1 MGSNR
6 LNYGFG
12 CAFLALAWTIGCGEE
27 APGTSSGFIQ
37 QPMAGATGGSL
48 AGQGGAGGIAGAGA
62 GGVAGTIAG
71 VGGAGGFGGAGGAAG
86 MIAGSGGGGASG
98 MTGGAGAGGAGGAM
112 AGAGGAGGMG
122 GEGGEAGTMAGAGGG
137 GGPGMMSAGC
147 GKSDTPG
154 SGTFTIDVAGLE
166 REYIV
171 KIPSGYDPSHAYRL
185 IFTWHYLGGSA
196 AGIAGG
202 FGGGY
207 YGLESRSAG
216 SAIFVSPEG
225 IDAAWPNTGG
235 RDVAFGRAM
244 VDWMRENYC
253 IDNDRIFSTG
263 FSYGGI
269 MSNTAGCAMGDIF
282 RAIAPMAGSGPRS
295 FGGGGCM
302 GEVAAIIFHGQSDNV
317 VSFASGQGSR
327 DHWVEA
333 NGCDST
339 TTPGSPSQCV
349 EYNGCNDGYPV
360 IWCEYPGGHT
370 QPSIGADATWA
381 FFEQF

>member
-1 MGSNR
+1 M
-6 LNYGFG
+6 
-12 CAFLALAWTIGCGEE
+12 T
-27 APGTSSGFIQ
+27 
-37 QPMAGATGGSL
+37 
-48 AGQGGAGGIAGAGA
+48 GGAGGIGGMAGMMAGSGGVGGEA
-62 GGVAGTIAG
+62 GGVAGTGG
-71 VGGAGGFGGAGGAAG
+71 V
-86 MIAGSGGGGASG
+86 
-98 MTGGAGAGGAGGAM
+98 
-112 AGAGGAGGMG
+112 
-122 GEGGEAGTMAGAGGG
+122 GGEAGGMAGTGGA
-137 GGPGMMSAGC
+137 PAMSAGC

-154 SGTFTIDVAGLE
+154 SGTFTIDVDGLE

-171 KIPSGYDPSHAYRL
+171 KIPDGYDASHPHRL

-207 YGLESRSAG
+207 YGLESRSNG
-216 SAIFVSPEG
+216 TAIFVSPEG

-244 VDWMRENYC
+244 VEWMRENYC

-269 MSNTAGCAMGDIF
+269 MSNTVGCQMGDVF

-302 GEVAAIIFHGQSDNV
+302 GEVAAILFHGQSDGV

-333 NGCDST
+333 NGCDDATMPS
-339 TTPGSPSQCV
+339 SPSQCV
-349 EYNGCNDGYPV
+349 EYTGCNDGYPV
-360 IWCEYPGGHT
+360 VWCEYPGGHT

-381 FFEQF
+381 FFERF

>member
-1 MGSNR
+1 VGKLRSN
-6 LNYGFG
+6 GFL
-12 CAFLALAWTIGCGEE
+12 CASVLLALAAFGCGEGSE
-27 APGTSSGFIQ
+27 DGGGVA
-37 QPMAGATGGSL
+37 PMAGVGGMTGGQGGL
-48 AGQGGAGGIAGAGA
+48 GGNAGTISTGGAGGMIASG
-62 GGVAGTIAG
+62 G
-71 VGGAGGFGGAGGAAG
+71 VGGMVASGGVGGSAG
-86 MIAGSGGGGASG
+86 MMTTGGVGGGMTGGVGGMTGGVGGG
-98 MTGGAGAGGAGGAM
+98 MTGGAGGMMSTGGTGGAAP
-112 AGAGGAGGMG
+112 A
-122 GEGGEAGTMAGAGGG
+122 
-137 GGPGMMSAGC
+137 MSAGC
-147 GKSDTPG
+147 GKADTPG
-154 SGTFTIDVAGLE
+154 SDTFTIDVAGLQ

-171 KIPSGYDPSHAYRL
+171 KIPSGYDPNHAYKL

-244 VDWMRENYC
+244 VEWMRENYC
-253 IDNDRIFSTG
+253 IDNERIFSTG

-269 MSNTAGCAMGDIF
+269 MSNTAGCGMGDIF

-302 GEVAAIIFHGQSDNV
+302 GEVAAILFHGQSDNV

-333 NGCDST
+333 NGCST
-339 TTPGSPSQCV
+339 MTMPGSPSQCV
-349 EYNGCNDGYPV
+349 EYTGCNDGYPV
-360 IWCEYPGGHT
+360 VWCEYPGGHT
-370 QPSIGADATWA
+370 QPSFGPDAIWT
-381 FFEQF
+381 FFERF

>member
-1 MGSNR
+1 MGSNVWFR
-6 LNYGFG
+6 YGFA
-12 CAFLALAWTIGCGEE
+12 CACLALAVVVVGCGED
-27 APGTSSGFIQ
+27 PSSGEGFQ
-37 QPMAGATGGSL
+37 QAGSGGAL
-48 AGQGGAGGIAGAGA
+48 GGQGGLGGTAGGGAGGVGGTLGGAGGIGGAAGAMAGAGGLGGT

-71 VGGAGGFGGAGGAAG
+71 SGGVGGVAGNGGV
-86 MIAGSGGGGASG
+86 
-98 MTGGAGAGGAGGAM
+98 
-112 AGAGGAGGMG
+112 
-122 GEGGEAGTMAGAGGG
+122 GGEAGTMAGAGGEAGTMAGTG
-137 GGPGMMSAGC
+137 GGAPAMSAGC
-147 GKSDTPG
+147 GKADTPG
-154 SGTFTIDVAGLE
+154 SDTFTIDVSGLE

-207 YGLESRSAG
+207 YGLESRAEG

-244 VDWMRENYC
+244 VEWMRENYC

-269 MSNTAGCAMGDIF
+269 MSNTVGCQMGDIF
-282 RAIAPMAGSGPRS
+282 RAIAPMAGSGPLS
-295 FGGGGCM
+295 FGGGSCM
-302 GEVAAIIFHGQSDNV
+302 GEVAAILFHGQDDGV
-317 VSFASGQGSR
+317 VSFSSGQNSR

-370 QPSIGADATWA
+370 QPSIGPDAIWA
-381 FFEQF
+381 FFERF